1 MRFRTRVS
9 LLLAVLV
16 LLAGTFPGMAFAEEE
31 QGAWWEQDYWPREV
45 LEELGAVAPDYNAGM
60 ERYEISSPEQLLFLS
75 GIWKTEDK
83 NGDGAPDAP
92 CNGTYVLTQDLDMA
106 PLMERLG
113 TVLSERAGKT
123 VKGYMPPIAASADK
137 DEEEGVHC
145 AFFGVFD
152 GQGHA
157 IRNIRIEQK
166 NEKYVG
172 LIGNIGHDF
181 GTASVKDLAILD
193 AEIYGKAS
201 AGILTAS
208 IYGTVENVVCTGKVT
223 VLEKTAGGLAGKIK
237 RNDNGDLGTV
247 RNCVVF
253 ADIEVL
259 GQGGENGAAGLIS
272 GSNSKGGQIFNCFA
286 GGSIRVDGKGAD
298 TVGGIV
304 GNLKGG
310 LAVDNCVMVGTGIA
324 ATGPDSSN
332 FGLLCGS
339 YAGDTGSHI
348 HNNYVWEGTRLS
360 GAMTSDHPETACFT
374 VISAEQARDRVFYL
388 ENSGWDFDSAWTWV
402 GEDGHGYPMLTAFAE
417 AVDLGERLDSELRI
431 TEPVVQPSEPTVNS
445 VYAGEE
451 TEIFVNVKMPDGI
464 EAKGGTF
471 LYGTEKDRA
480 TFANSLPMTAENG
493 RVSLKLTFD
502 EFGTYYYYCTVEAGG
517 KTFSVPSEGSL
528 RLDVVSASEKYQPM
542 QETVSPGAD
551 FSSVGINWIT
561 TAEGLTGEV
570 RYRKNGSSQWET
582 TVPAETYTAQVGND
596 HGRFE
601 SFSADLTGLEPSAS
615 YDYMAVTRDGTDE
628 YFGKVHTFTT
638 LPDSENFSFIVISD
652 LQGTSEDEYMPYLY
666 TDASFLTE
674 TIHPDFVINCGDLT
688 EDDTMAEWAYMF
700 NTIGEVIASKL
711 TAYVP
716 GNHEFKGDMV
726 YTHFKGRTNLP
737 GGIDIDVLKETTSCF
752 KVGDVCFVT
761 INTDPHSGLDNAD
774 AAADKMMYY
783 EAQKEW
789 AKEMFEQSGC
799 SRLILCGHAGLVQK
813 DDAATAFLERM
824 CGELGAALFFNG
836 HIHDYFR
843 ATVNGEGQPAEIGEA
858 TTFVTTSPMGTKF
871 DDYGHEIDDI
881 LQFQTGGSDDPRQYL
896 TYVEVS
902 GETITVTGYR
912 RSSAAE
918 ATKNNCGEYEV
929 IDQYVLEPKQIVEE
943 PAEVQQ
949 KPEQPADQAAPQEP
963 KKTGT
968 SPVIWIVLGVIVIAA
983 VVFFLIR
990 RNRKKAD

>member
-1 MRFRTRVS
+1 MRFRTCFS
-9 LLLAVLV
+9 LFLTVLI
-16 LLAGTFPGMAFAEEE
+16 LIAGVFPGMAAAEGEE
-31 QGAWWEQDYWPREV
+31 VWCEQDYWTREV
-45 LEELGAVAPDYNAGM
+45 LEELGAVAPDYNA
-60 ERYEISSPEQLLFLS
+60 EQNRYEISTPEQLLFLS
-75 GIWKTEDK
+75 GIWKTEDQ

-106 PLMERLG
+106 PLMEQLR
-113 TVLSERAGKT
+113 TALSKQAGKT

-137 DEEEGVHC
+137 DEQEGVHC

-157 IRNIRIEQK
+157 IRNIRIERK
-166 NEKYVG
+166 NDKCVG

-181 GTASVKDLAILD
+181 GTATVRDLAVLD

-208 IYGTVENVVCTGKVT
+208 VYGVVENVVCTGKVT
-223 VLEKTAGGLAGKIK
+223 AVEKTAGGLAGKIK

-286 GGSIRVDGKGAD
+286 GGSIRVDGEDAD
-298 TVGGIV
+298 TVAGIV

-310 LAVDNCVMVGTGIA
+310 LAVDNCVMVGTEII

-348 HNNYVWEGTRLS
+348 HNNYVWEGTKLY
-360 GAMTSDHPETACFT
+360 GAMTSDHPETASFT
-374 VISAEQARDRVFYL
+374 SITAEQARSRSFYA
-388 ENSGWDFDSAWTWV
+388 ENSGWDFEKEWTWI
-402 GEDGHGYPMLTAFAE
+402 GEDGHGYPMLTEFAD
-417 AVDLGERLDSELRI
+417 AVDLGARLDNDLRI

-451 TEIFVNVKMPDGI
+451 TELFVNVKVPEGA
-464 EAKGGTF
+464 EVKGGTF
-471 LYGTEKDRA
+471 LYGTDKDRG
-480 TFANSLPMTAENG
+480 TFTDSLPMTPEDG
-493 RVSLKLTFD
+493 RVGLKLTLND
-502 EFGTYYYYCTVEAGG
+502 FGTYYYYCMVEAGG
-517 KTFSVPSEGSL
+517 KTFTIPTEGAL
-528 RLDVVSASEKYQPM
+528 RLDVVSASEKYQPI
-542 QETVSPGAD
+542 QETVSPGTD

-561 TAEGLTGEV
+561 IAEGLTGEV
-570 RYRKNGSSQWET
+570 RFRKSGASQWET

-596 HGRFE
+596 HGRFA
-601 SFSADLTGLEPSAS
+601 SFSVDLTGLEPSTS
-615 YDYMAVTRDGTDE
+615 YDYMAVTRDGSDE

-638 LPDSENFSFIVISD
+638 VPDSDKFSFIVISD
-652 LQGTSEDEYMPYLY
+652 LQGTSEEEYEPYLY
-666 TDASFLTE
+666 TDASFLTD
-674 TIHPDFVINCGDLT
+674 TIHPDFVINVGDLT
-688 EDDTMAEWAYMF
+688 EDDTMAQWTYLF
-700 NTIGEVIASKL
+700 NTIGDVLASKL
-711 TAYVP
+711 TAYAP
-716 GNHEFKGDMV
+716 GNHEYKGDMV

-737 GGIDIDVLKETTSCF
+737 GGIDIDVLHETTSCF

-761 INTDPHSGLDNAD
+761 INTDPYSGLENAD

-799 SRLILCGHAGLVQK
+799 SRLIVCGHAGLVQK
-813 DDAATAFLERM
+813 DDTATAFLEKM
-824 CGELGAALFFNG
+824 CNELGADLFFNG

-843 ATVNGEGQPAEIGEA
+843 ATVNGEGKPAEIGEA
-858 TTFVTTSPMGTKF
+858 TTFITTSPMGTKF

-881 LQFQTGGSDDPRQYL
+881 LQFQTGGSNDPRQYL

-902 GETITVTGYR
+902 GETITVTAYR
-912 RSSAAE
+912 RASDAE

-929 IDQYVLEPKQIVEE
+929 IDQFVLEPKQTVEE
-943 PAEVQQ
+943 PAEAPQA
-949 KPEQPADQAAPQEP
+949 PEQPADQTAPQEP
-963 KKTGT
+963 KKAGT
-968 SPVIWIVLGVIVIAA
+968 SPAIWIVLGVIVATA
-983 VVFFLIR
+983 VIFFLIR